1 MLDNQA
7 IPFCK
12 ISANSNLSRPMKLIG
27 SLTSPY
33 VRKVRIVLAEKKLDY
48 KFDLDNVWAPDTHI
62 LESNPL
68 GKVPV
73 LLTDG
78 GRAIYDSPIIAEYLD
93 TIVSTPLFLPED
105 RRRAIEVKQLEALAD
120 GVIDACVT
128 IFLERKRPP
137 ERQDMEWIDRQQGKI
152 EHGLQ
157 ALESSLKDSR
167 YLLGDQLT
175 LGDIATACALG
186 YLDFRFPDIDWRS
199 EHPRLLAY
207 AEQLFAR
214 PSFVK
219 TRPPL

>member
-1 MLDNQA
+1 
-7 IPFCK
+7 
-12 ISANSNLSRPMKLIG
+12 MKLIA
-27 SLTSPY
+27 SLTSPFA
-33 VRKVRIVLAEKKLDY
+33 RKIRVLLLEKDIPCELQVDIPW
-48 KFDLDNVWAPDTHI
+48 NADTRVPHY
-62 LESNPL
+62 NPL

-73 LLTDG
+73 LLKEDG
-78 GRAIYDSPIIAEYLD
+78 RPLYDSPVIAEYLD
-93 TIVSTPLFLPED
+93 TVITSPQFIPED
-105 RRRAIEVKQLEALAD
+105 RCRAIDVKQLEALAD
-120 GVIDACVT
+120 GVVDACVT

-157 ALESSLKDSR
+157 ALEKTLLDGP
-167 YLLGDQLT
+167 YLLVEQLT
-175 LGDIATACALG
+175 LADIACACALG

>member
-1 MLDNQA
+1 
-7 IPFCK
+7 
-12 ISANSNLSRPMKLIG
+12 MKLIA
-27 SLTSPY
+27 SLTSPFA
-33 VRKVRIVLAEKKLDY
+33 RKIRVLLLEKDIPCELVVDIPW
-48 KFDLDNVWAPDTHI
+48 NADTQVPHY
-62 LESNPL
+62 NPL

-93 TIVSTPLFLPED
+93 TIVSAPLFLPED

-120 GVIDACVT
+120 GVIDACVA

-157 ALESSLKDSR
+157 ALENSLKGSR

>member
-1 MLDNQA
+1 MQ
-7 IPFCK
+7 
-12 ISANSNLSRPMKLIG
+12 LIT

-33 VRKVRIVLAEKKLDY
+33 ARKIRVLLLEKDIPCELVVDIPW
-48 KFDLDNVWAPDTHI
+48 NADTQVPHY
-62 LESNPL
+62 NPL

-73 LLTDG
+73 LMSDG
-78 GRAIYDSPIIAEYLD
+78 GRAIYDSPVIAEYLD
-93 TIVSTPLFLPED
+93 TVITSPLFIPAD
-105 RRRAIEVKQLEALAD
+105 RRKAVEVKQYEALAD
-120 GVIDACVT
+120 GIIDACVT

-152 EHGLQ
+152 EHGLI
-157 ALESSLKDSR
+157 ALENTLRDSC
-167 YLLGDQLT
+167 YLLGDTLT
-175 LGDIATACALG
+175 LADIASACALG

-199 EHPRLLAY
+199 EHPKLLAY

>member
-1 MLDNQA
+1 
-7 IPFCK
+7 
-12 ISANSNLSRPMKLIG
+12 MKLIA
-27 SLTSPY
+27 SLTSPFA
-33 VRKVRIVLAEKKLDY
+33 RKIRVLLLEKDIPCELQVDIPW
-48 KFDLDNVWAPDTHI
+48 NADTRVPHY
-62 LESNPL
+62 NPL

-73 LLTDG
+73 LLKEDG
-78 GRAIYDSPIIAEYLD
+78 RPLYDSPVIAEYLD
-93 TIVSTPLFLPED
+93 TVITSPQFIPED
-105 RRRAIEVKQLEALAD
+105 RCRAIDVKQLEALAD
-120 GVIDACVT
+120 GVVDACVT

-157 ALESSLKDSR
+157 ALEKTLLDGP
-167 YLLGDQLT
+167 YLLGEQLT
-175 LGDIATACALG
+175 LADIACACALG

-207 AEQLFAR
+207 AEQLFSR

>member
-1 MLDNQA
+1 
-7 IPFCK
+7 
-12 ISANSNLSRPMKLIG
+12 MKLIA
-27 SLTSPY
+27 SLTSPFA
-33 VRKVRIVLAEKKLDY
+33 RKIRVLLLEKDIPCELVVDIPW
-48 KFDLDNVWAPDTHI
+48 NADTQVPHY
-62 LESNPL
+62 NPL

-157 ALESSLKDSR
+157 ALENSLKGSR

-214 PSFVK
+214 PAFVK

>member
-1 MLDNQA
+1 
-7 IPFCK
+7 
-12 ISANSNLSRPMKLIG
+12 MKLIT
-27 SLTSPY
+27 SLTSPFA
-33 VRKVRIVLAEKKLDY
+33 RKIRVLLLEKDIPCELVVDIPW
-48 KFDLDNVWAPDTHI
+48 NADTQVPHY
-62 LESNPL
+62 NPL

-73 LLTDG
+73 LLTDS

-93 TIVSTPLFLPED
+93 TVVSTPLFLPED

-157 ALESSLKDSR
+157 ALENNLNGSR

-207 AEQLFAR
+207 AEQLFSR

>member
-1 MLDNQA
+1 
-7 IPFCK
+7 
-12 ISANSNLSRPMKLIG
+12 MKLIA
-27 SLTSPY
+27 SLTSPFA
-33 VRKVRIVLAEKKLDY
+33 RKIRVLLLEKDIPCELVVDIPW
-48 KFDLDNVWAPDTHI
+48 NADTQVPHY
-62 LESNPL
+62 NPL

-157 ALESSLKDSR
+157 ALENSLKDSR

>member
-1 MLDNQA
+1 
-7 IPFCK
+7 
-12 ISANSNLSRPMKLIG
+12 MKLIA
-27 SLTSPY
+27 SLTSPFA
-33 VRKVRIVLAEKKLDY
+33 RKIRVLLLEKDIPCELVVDIPW
-48 KFDLDNVWAPDTHI
+48 NADTQVPHY
-62 LESNPL
+62 NPL

-93 TIVSTPLFLPED
+93 TIVSAPLFLPED

-157 ALESSLKDSR
+157 ALENSLKGSR